1 MAFGAKKIF
10 PLDTRPGVGIGVKIP
25 FNNPGVFSSTY
36 TTQESIKNNL
46 INFFLTNQGEI
57 YLNPNFGGDL
67 RSFIFQQ
74 ITDDNLEELKEE
86 IQSKITQYFPSVIVD
101 SLDVFQSTD
110 IYQIN
115 IILKY
120 NIQNTGLTDTLEI
133 AFT

>member
-10 PLDTRPGVGIGVKIP
+10 PLDTRPGVGIGVKLP

-36 TTQESIKNNL
+36 TTQDSIKNNL
-46 INFFLTNQGEI
+46 INFFLTNKGEI

-74 ITDDNLEELKEE
+74 ITDNNLEELKED
-86 IQSKITQYFPSVIVD
+86 IQSKITQYFPSVIVE

-120 NIQNTGLTDTLEI
+120 SIQNTGLTDTLEI

>member
-1 MAFGAKKIF
+1 MAFNPIKIF

>member
-86 IQSKITQYFPSVIVD
+86 IQSKITQYFPSVIVE